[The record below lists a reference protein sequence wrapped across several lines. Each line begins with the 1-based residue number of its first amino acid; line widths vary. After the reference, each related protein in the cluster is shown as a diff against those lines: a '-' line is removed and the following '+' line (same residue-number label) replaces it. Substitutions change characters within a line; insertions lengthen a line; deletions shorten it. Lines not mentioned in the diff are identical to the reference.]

1 MFHLYIPPPS
11 PLFGGIIYING
22 CNIGSITEASLLF
35 LMSMELQLIAW
46 LPLQVNVFQL
56 HPRFSGPHLM
66 APWPSFSPSVEAHV
80 DTAKSHG
87 HTDLLSAAVDSDSA
101 CVRVG
106 SACRHAGGLVLVQDS
121 ERMGREVFSLQV
133 AVTARPGCVEPSRL
147 SATPPPAPASFFCC
161 CSAYFLRGHNILSL
175 KQNKPQN
182 K

>member
-1 MFHLYIPPPS
+1 
-11 PLFGGIIYING
+11 
-22 CNIGSITEASLLF
+22 
-35 LMSMELQLIAW
+35 
-46 LPLQVNVFQL
+46 
-56 HPRFSGPHLM
+56 M

-147 SATPPPAPASFFCC
+147 SATPPPRACFVLLLL
-161 CSAYFLRGHNILSL
+161 LRLLS
-175 KQNKPQN
+175 KRAQYTFTKTE
-182 K
+182 